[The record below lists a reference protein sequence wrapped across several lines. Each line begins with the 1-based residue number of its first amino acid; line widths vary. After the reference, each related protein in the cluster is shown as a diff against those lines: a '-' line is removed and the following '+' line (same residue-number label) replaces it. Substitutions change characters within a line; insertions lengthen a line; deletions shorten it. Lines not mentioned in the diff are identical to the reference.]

1 VRVPDNP
8 SPSQQAAANE
18 HLGRPADITLTDGRR
33 IDRSTAR
40 IVEFD
45 GQGNLAWS
53 SGGSGDTP
61 TQPTQWEW
69 SRLPV
74 SSIREINTVNKGRGA
89 GKGFIFGAFPGGL
102 VGGALGGYRGDIGG
116 AGVGVMIGLLLG
128 GGMGAML
135 GANNGDGTVVTVQH

>member
-1 VRVPDNP
+1 VARVRVPDNP

-69 SRLPV
+69 SRLPL
-74 SSIREINTVNKGRGA
+74 SSIREINTVDKARGA

-102 VGGALGGYRGDIGG
+102 VGGALGSG
-116 AGVGVMIGLLLG
+116 AGVLIGLLLG
-128 GGMGAML
+128 GVWGAML